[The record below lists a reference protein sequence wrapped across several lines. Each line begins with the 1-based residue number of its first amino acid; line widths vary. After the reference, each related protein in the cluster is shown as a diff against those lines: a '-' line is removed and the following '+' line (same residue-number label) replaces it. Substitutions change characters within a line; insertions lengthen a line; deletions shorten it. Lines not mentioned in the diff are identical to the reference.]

1 MYEYYESNKVVRNS
15 QLTDLETKYIGKFKL
30 SMLYNFKKT
39 ATSMLGYKHTEEA
52 FSKMIERYK
61 NKENHPFF
69 GKTHSEEAKQLISKP
84 GKENPMF
91 GIKHSEA
98 SSRFPRR

>member
-15 QLTDLETKYIGKFKL
+15 QLTDLETKYIGKFKF

-52 FSKMIERYK
+52 LLKMIERYK
-61 NKENHPFF
+61 NKENHPFLV
-69 GKTHSEEAKQLISKP
+69 KLIQK
-84 GKENPMF
+84 KLKN
-91 GIKHSEA
+91 
-98 SSRFPRR
+98 